1 MFYFDTYFDIDSCV
15 GGWLQLG
22 SASAVRAAAG
32 AAETRLC
39 GANERYT
46 PPVVLFADHG
56 ASVLEF
62 RLVLNNINS

>member
-1 MFYFDTYFDIDSCV
+1 MYSCV

-22 SASAVRAAAG
+22 SASAVPAGG

-39 GANERYT
+39 GANERYS

-56 ASVLEF
+56 ASTLEF
-62 RLVLNNINS
+62 R

>member
-1 MFYFDTYFDIDSCV
+1 MFSCV
-15 GGWLQLG
+15 GGWIQLG
-22 SASAVRAAAG
+22 GATAVRGAAG

-56 ASVLEF
+56 ASTLEF
-62 RLVLNNINS
+62 R